1 MFVLVLKHVLVA
13 IFREKS
19 WGWTK
24 KGTYTWASAR
34 IQSTCGVDLLVEQIW
49 RVSAGVYQLRVFNNL
64 FVSAVQGGG
73 TNVEA
78 TAPSPANWETFNF
91 IRNPANPSM
100 VHIQASN
107 GMYLQV
113 CVIACIFYLRILI
126 YVTANCKH
134 CKDSYR
140 WSNFGS
146 TLELSFNSMELFVGS
161 WSPTIFHWL
170 YCIQYQ

>member
-1 MFVLVLKHVLVA
+1 MFLLQFLERSHGDGLK
-13 IFREKS
+13 
-19 WGWTK
+19 K
-24 KGTYTWASAR
+24 KGTCTWASAR

-113 CVIACIFYLRILI
+113 CMIACIFYLRIFI

-134 CKDSYR
+134 CKDSNR
-140 WSNFGS
+140 WSNFDLICLRTTKYGS
-146 TLELSFNSMELFVGS
+146 LVKRTTLSVFPGGAV
-161 WSPTIFHWL
+161 
-170 YCIQYQ
+170 